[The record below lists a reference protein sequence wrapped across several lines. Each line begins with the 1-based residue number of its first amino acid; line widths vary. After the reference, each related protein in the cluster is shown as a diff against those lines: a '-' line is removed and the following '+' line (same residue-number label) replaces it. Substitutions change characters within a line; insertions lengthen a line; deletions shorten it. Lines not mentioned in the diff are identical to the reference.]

1 MKTLHLRLGPV
12 YSRLANKEDIQGLDI
27 TGLPS
32 QWRDRLRRHQ
42 VQAWKAFQDPA
53 IDVVFDT
60 ALTGDGK
67 SLAGQLPM
75 LVDDCQTLLLY
86 PTNELIRD
94 QVKQV
99 KRYLNDFGKKQ
110 PYQTLYSERITEEI
124 EKSGASSRSSVIVHW
139 LKTRDVILSNPDL
152 FHLLGSF
159 NYGHN
164 QDKGEFVYLL
174 PTGFHYFLFDEF
186 HIFDPPQVISI
197 LDIMNYHKVA
207 YPDRAIKYVFL
218 SATPSRQFKML
229 LENSGFRVHE
239 VKGTYSPLPTAGY
252 TPEPIVQPVTLHLHS
267 LSERGA
273 YAWAEEHL
281 EEIVAFYRAHT
292 GAKGVFIVNSVAT
305 AKRLAAYYRQAL
317 EVHGIRVGENTGLTD
332 RQEKLDAMENPDV
345 QLIIATS
352 TVDVGVDF
360 KINLLIFESTG
371 AGTFI
376 QRLGRLGRHA
386 GWNEYRAYALLPDWT
401 VDRFASHFSDGA
413 EIDRVSF
420 LDTIRTQEEF
430 TTVKDGTTTLK
441 PVFQPDQE
449 YRHYAGCWGGVQ
461 AAHIVVQAEK
471 IGKQWKGDLTKDLRQ
486 QYNSMH
492 GRSKHKDWI
501 GAQIARYKRIAESND
516 KKILAEL
523 NTFRGRSPL
532 DCGIYD
538 ATDKRFKTYNLF
550 FLLAHTRFRTI
561 KEAQFKQ
568 MVEDRQQNF
577 ARYRSYDLQLYVIL
591 ESYVEEREQ
600 FGLACS
606 YSFKR
611 YLNQVKVY
619 STFAIKGSRTLANQ
633 LDNEVNE
640 RLGEVELVCLV
651 TQGKPQDFKRNHGL
665 NPLFPIY
672 QVQDKENMERC
683 VVFGLDAFLAHS
695 LVFWKT
701 IKDEDDDEL
710 FIC

>member
-186 HIFDPPQVISI
+186 HIFDPPQVIS
-197 LDIMNYHKVA
+197 
-207 YPDRAIKYVFL
+207 
-218 SATPSRQFKML
+218 
-229 LENSGFRVHE
+229 
-239 VKGTYSPLPTAGY
+239 SPLPTAGY

-345 QLIIATS
+345 QLIIAIS